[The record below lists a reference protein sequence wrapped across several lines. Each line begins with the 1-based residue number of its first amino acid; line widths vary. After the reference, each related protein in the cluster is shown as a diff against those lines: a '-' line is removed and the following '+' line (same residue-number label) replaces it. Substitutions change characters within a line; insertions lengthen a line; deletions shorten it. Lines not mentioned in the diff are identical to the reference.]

1 MRRTAFL
8 VACGIGLLLACCA
21 ATGAQGT
28 APEEAGIV
36 EKLGA
41 QIALDSVLR
50 DEDGNEITPRRL
62 IDKPTI
68 LTLNYFRCAGICTPL
83 LNGLVDT
90 LNEIGLEPG
99 KDFQVVT
106 VSFDPFD
113 TPEVAHQKRINYLK
127 QMTRPFPPEG
137 WRFLTGTAQ
146 ATRAVTDSVGFNF
159 KAVDDGFVHPGAII
173 VLTPA
178 GIVSRYMYG
187 ISFLPADLQMAV
199 QEAAAGNVRPTIS
212 KVLSFCYSYDP
223 EGRRYVFSLTRLFGT
238 VTLVLAGAYLLY
250 LVAAGRSRRGKEKEG
265 LSA

>member
-1 MRRTAFL
+1 MRRFVFL
-8 VACGIGLLLACCA
+8 FAWSIGLLLAWRSA
-21 ATGAQGT
+21 AGARGT
-28 APEEAGIV
+28 PPEEAGIV

-41 QIALDSVLR
+41 QVALDSVLR
-50 DEDGNEITPRRL
+50 DEDGNEITLRRL
-62 IDKPTI
+62 SGKPTI

-99 KDFQVVT
+99 EDFQVVT
-106 VSFDPFD
+106 MSFDPVD
-113 TPEVAHQKRINYLK
+113 MPEVAHQKRINYLK
-127 QMTRPFPPEG
+127 QMTRPFPPAA

-146 ATRAVTDSVGFNF
+146 ATKAVTDSVGFNF
-159 KAVDDGFVHPGAII
+159 KAVGDGFMHPGAII

-199 QEAAAGNVRPTIS
+199 QEAASGNIRPTIS

-223 EGRRYVFSLTRLFGT
+223 EGRRYVFSLTRLLGT
-238 VTLVLAGAYLLY
+238 ITLVLAGAYVLY
-250 LVAAGRSRRGKEKEG
+250 LVAAGRSRRGKER